1 MEYIRQ
7 ATIKDVS
14 RIAEILVFTKR
25 MNYRRIFH
33 NDKVSFGEIQVYPL
47 VQDMLNNPE
56 KLKNI
61 WVYDDEFVKGMIHV
75 DGERIQELYVDF
87 FFEGDDLVYLC
98 RTALNGAHNYHDAN
112 YSTFHRLSH
121 FRDLL

>member
-56 KLKNI
+56 KLRNI
-61 WVYDDEFVKGMIHV
+61 WVYDDEFVKGMILCGWRTDSGAV
-75 DGERIQELYVDF
+75 CGF
-87 FFEGDDLVYLC
+87 FL
-98 RTALNGAHNYHDAN
+98 
-112 YSTFHRLSH
+112 
-121 FRDLL
+121 